1 MATEEELG
9 MEAVELAGSARET
22 QQVVP
27 QLETQRVE
35 TGLEVRLR
43 VMNIEF
49 LAPEDSAVEVRALVV
64 LELEVEVGTVEVHQA
79 FLAVPVAAAASVQHP
94 LQAAP
99 R

>member
-1 MATEEELG
+1 MPLAFEEDEVDIG
-9 MEAVELAGSARET
+9 MDYFFSIRPLSSRI
-22 QQVVP
+22 
-27 QLETQRVE
+27 
-35 TGLEVRLR
+35 EVRVL
-43 VMNIEF
+43 
-49 LAPEDSAVEVRALVV
+49 LK